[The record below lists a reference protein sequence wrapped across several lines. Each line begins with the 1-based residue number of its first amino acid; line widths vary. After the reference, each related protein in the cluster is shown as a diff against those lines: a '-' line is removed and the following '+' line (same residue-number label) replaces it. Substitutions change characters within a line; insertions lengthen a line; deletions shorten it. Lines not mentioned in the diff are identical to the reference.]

1 MNKIARQCHQCTIQ
15 EHEAYSNCSLYYY
28 RYTYIYEH
36 LLKCENGSQIYNT
49 LTITVVP
56 DLLQN

>member
-15 EHEAYSNCSLYYY
+15 EHEAYSNFSLYYY
-28 RYTYIYEH
+28 RRYEH

-49 LTITVVP
+49 LTITAVP